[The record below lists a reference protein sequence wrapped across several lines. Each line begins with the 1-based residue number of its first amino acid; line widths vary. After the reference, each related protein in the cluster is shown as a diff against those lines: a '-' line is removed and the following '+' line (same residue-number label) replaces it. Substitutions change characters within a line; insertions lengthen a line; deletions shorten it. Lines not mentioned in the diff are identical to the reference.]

1 MIDIRCRPALTSKG
15 EDMTFKLWS
24 IGGMGATAARKPD
37 APVWRL
43 MAFEDL
49 RVAELY
55 EVLRLRSAVFVV
67 EQQCVFQDIDGADQK
82 AMHLLGVQHGEL
94 QAYARCF
101 AAGIKFPEA
110 SFGRVLTRQ
119 SARGTGLGHALVDQ
133 AIAAIQQVWG
143 PQAIRIGAQ
152 MQLKSFYAQH
162 GFVDAGKTYLEDGI
176 GHLEMLRPD

>member
-1 MIDIRCRPALTSKG
+1 
-15 EDMTFKLWS
+15 MTFKLWS
-24 IGGMGATAARKPD
+24 IGTGHGAHAAST

-49 RVAELY
+49 RVGELY
-55 EVLRLRSAVFVV
+55 EALRLRSEVFVV
-67 EQQCVFQDIDGADQK
+67 EQQCIFRDMDGADQK

-101 AAGIKFPEA
+101 EAGVKFPEA

-119 SARGTGLGHALVDQ
+119 SARGHGLGHVLIDQ
-133 AIAAIQQVWG
+133 AISAISQVWG

-152 MQLKSFYAQH
+152 MQLAGFYAQH
-162 GFVDAGKTYLEDGI
+162 GFEDTGTHYLEDGI
-176 GHLEMLRPD
+176 PHLEMLRPT

>member
-1 MIDIRCRPALTSKG
+1 
-15 EDMTFKLWS
+15 MTFKLWS
-24 IGGMGATAARKPD
+24 IGTGHAAHGAST

-55 EVLRLRSAVFVV
+55 EALRLRSEVFVV
-67 EQQCVFQDIDGADQK
+67 EQQCIFHDMDGADPK

-101 AAGIKFPEA
+101 EAGVKFPEA
-110 SFGRVLTRQ
+110 SFGRVLTRS

-133 AIAAIQQVWG
+133 AISAITQVWG

-152 MQLKSFYAQH
+152 MQLAGFYAKH
-162 GFVDAGKTYLEDGI
+162 GFEDTGTHYLEDGI
-176 GHLEMLRPD
+176 PHLEMLRPA